1 MEEAAAPAPRHA
13 GETSRR
19 SRLAR
24 PRHLPRTALW
34 ALSLLLLLPAALR
47 PQDESGD
54 DIRFRLRTRVDLVL
68 VPVTVK
74 DAEGNLVTGL
84 ERNDF
89 RVLEDG
95 VEQPIRHFS
104 SDPFPLSAVIL
115 VDVGLEAGAQRRVGE
130 TLAVLASVFGPRDE
144 FSLYVFDA
152 YPRLVLDFSR
162 DLESLRVALV
172 SLSKDT
178 SAAAPPPGS
187 VTGGPMTAGPSINTV
202 PVGPGVPSPVAQA
215 AKTVKSIHD
224 ALFAAGM
231 ALRSRE
237 PGRRR
242 VVFII
247 SDGRNSRLNLHNF
260 EETRDLLL
268 AEDVCVYALGVG
280 SARFALGTTVLSDY
294 ADATGGDFYAPMK
307 QGELARAFKRV
318 MEQARYQ
325 YTLVYAARPARG
337 GREYRRL
344 EVQVR
349 RPGAHVRAR
358 TGYFAGAPEH

>member
-1 MEEAAAPAPRHA
+1 M
-13 GETSRR
+13 
-19 SRLAR
+19 LF
-24 PRHLPRTALW
+24 
-34 ALSLLLLLPAALR
+34 LPAGLR
-47 PQDESGD
+47 SQNETGD
-54 DIRFRLRTRVDLVL
+54 AIRFRLRTTVDLVL

-84 ERNDF
+84 ERDDF

-115 VDVGLEAGAQRRVGE
+115 VDAGLEARAQKTVGE
-130 TLAVLASVFGPRDE
+130 TLPVLASVFGPRDE

-162 DLESLRVALV
+162 DLESLRVALA
-172 SLSKDT
+172 SLTKDT
-178 SAAAPPPGS
+178 PAAAPAPGS

-202 PVGPGVPSPVAQA
+202 PVDPGVPSPVAQT
-215 AKTVKSIHD
+215 AKSVKCIHD
-224 ALFAAGM
+224 ALFAAGL

-242 VVFII
+242 LVFIV
-247 SDGRNSRLNLHNF
+247 SDGRNSRLNVHNF
-260 EETRDLLL
+260 DETLDLLL
-268 AEDVCVYALGVG
+268 AEDVSVYALGAG

-307 QGELARAFKRV
+307 AGELARAFKRV

-325 YTLVYAARPARG
+325 YTLVYAARPAPG

-344 EVQVR
+344 QVQVR
-349 RPGAHVRAR
+349 VRGARVRAR
-358 TGYFAGAPEH
+358 TGYFAGAPQH